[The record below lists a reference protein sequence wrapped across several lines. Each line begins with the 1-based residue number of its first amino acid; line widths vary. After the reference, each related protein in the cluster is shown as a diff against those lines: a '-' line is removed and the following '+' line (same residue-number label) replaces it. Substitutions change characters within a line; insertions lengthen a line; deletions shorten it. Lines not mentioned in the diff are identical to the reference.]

1 MLSPLSCPFNSFWRP
16 RLSIVT
22 LKVENWC
29 FLRIYQRK
37 SFTAPSVATSSYSH
51 ERQHRNSHG
60 SNMNLVH
67 YFFSVK
73 LSLFSYLWMIYF
85 PTHLYINRLFFSFI
99 FLLVYSKFVNIEDQ
113 FFFSNLTNIHFLDLT
128 SNVLMLTIT
137 TEQSFRFP
145 KLPIIRLR
153 TYDWKASSPY
163 RNHEILHVIQT
174 AYILL
179 HLT

>member
-1 MLSPLSCPFNSFWRP
+1 VLSPLSCPFNSFWRP

-67 YFFSVK
+67 YFFFSETI
-73 LSLFSYLWMIYF
+73 LIFLFMNDIFSYPFVYKPFIFQFYF
-85 PTHLYINRLFFSFI
+85 PSGLFKVCQYWRSI
-99 FLLVYSKFVNIEDQ
+99 
-113 FFFSNLTNIHFLDLT
+113 FFSNLTNIHFLDLT